1 MISLPNW
8 EVVLCNIKD
17 NLFNDVISSTNY
29 LILEHM
35 PNGRSVEDIFKELLK
50 SQCYCCT
57 INCSFD
63 LNQGTQVYIVV
74 TSDTERAYIQWTEHL
89 SIIFPLVLFQ
99 SCKEQK

>member
-1 MISLPNW
+1 MAHAYTKEFCMGDKKPN
-8 EVVLCNIKD
+8 L
-17 NLFNDVISSTNY
+17 
-29 LILEHM
+29 LEHM
-35 PNGRSVEDIFKELLK
+35 LDDKPEEDIFKELLK